1 MKIVS
6 IENIKFLSL
15 NDDEFFH
22 VLKKNG
28 LFVFPAAPAL
38 ANIFKDREYK
48 NSLENSDYVFFD
60 SGFLCLY
67 LSIFKSIKVNKLS
80 GLFFLRKLLFS
91 FKNNNKKIFL
101 IDTNEKHSNTNISF
115 LKKIGQENIES
126 YVAPFYKNRIIDQTL
141 IKKIDKFKP
150 EYVIINIGG
159 GVQEKLGFYL
169 KKNLKQE
176 TKIICTGAAIAFL
189 TGLQANIP
197 KIIDQFYLG
206 WFWRILFNPKLYLK
220 RYIYA
225 FKLLSVLLKSNVE
238 VIK

>member
-28 LFVFPAAPAL
+28 LFCFSRSARF
-38 ANIFKDREYK
+38 ANIFTDREYK

-91 FKNNNKKIFL
+91 FKNNNKKFF
-101 IDTNEKHSNTNISF
+101 DR
-115 LKKIGQENIES
+115 
-126 YVAPFYKNRIIDQTL
+126 YK
-141 IKKIDKFKP
+141 
-150 EYVIINIGG
+150 
-159 GVQEKLGFYL
+159 
-169 KKNLKQE
+169 
-176 TKIICTGAAIAFL
+176 
-189 TGLQANIP
+189 
-197 KIIDQFYLG
+197 
-206 WFWRILFNPKLYLK
+206 
-220 RYIYA
+220 
-225 FKLLSVLLKSNVE
+225 
-238 VIK
+238 